1 MYFIIHFAR
10 KETQAREKKLFGSG
24 PKTEQGEILKLKLV
38 LLPALPPQSTNRNLT
53 ASMLVEKNQPV
64 KHIARGV
71 VKEIKE
77 HSDHRIL
84 ISHYKELDGSMCLT

>member
-1 MYFIIHFAR
+1 
-10 KETQAREKKLFGSG
+10 
-24 PKTEQGEILKLKLV
+24 
-38 LLPALPPQSTNRNLT
+38 
-53 ASMLVEKNQPV
+53 MLVKKYQPV

-84 ISHYKELDGSMCLT
+84 IGHYKELDGSMCLT